1 MKVEFRPFDSKPY
14 EGIKTPLDELCI
26 EDGKSSLHIECMDK
40 DCYWIGIYLSDG
52 REIKAWIR
60 REKGKLV
67 MRAEDEGV
75 VL

>member
-1 MKVEFRPFDSKPY
+1 MKVEFRPFNKKPY
-14 EGIKTPLDELCI
+14 EGIETPLDELCVT
-26 EDGKSSLHIECMDK
+26 DGNLSLHIECMDK
-40 DCYWIGIYLSDG
+40 DCYFVGIRLSDG
-52 REIKAWIR
+52 REILAWIR